1 MTKDKI
7 DMVAFSVKYC
17 KIRESLSPYSRQM
30 IDTFINFFGTKI
42 EKGNTMYKKGEI
54 LCDLDCMSKGMD
66 HIENEKL
73 KADLVKL
80 KEMINKN
87 ENYLNLYIKV
97 QLALGIYPDDFFFN
111 LALDYF
117 YREIYTKVMNDN
129 FIDEYKVEN
138 KKKHRNR

>member
-17 KIRESLSPYSRQM
+17 KIKQSLSPYSRQM

>member
-1 MTKDKI
+1 MTKDNI

-17 KIRESLSPYSRQM
+17 TIRESLSPYSRKM

-42 EKGNTMYKKGEI
+42 EKGNTIYKKGEI

>member
-17 KIRESLSPYSRQM
+17 KIKQSLSPYSRKM
-30 IDTFINFFGTKI
+30 IDTFINFFGEKI
-42 EKGNTMYKKGEI
+42 EKESNLYKKGKV
-54 LCDLDCMSKGMD
+54 LCDLDCMFKGID

-73 KADLVKL
+73 KADLIKL

-87 ENYLNLYIKV
+87 ENYLDLYIKLN
-97 QLALGIYPDDFFFN
+97 LALGMYPNDFFFN

-129 FIDEYKVEN
+129 FIDEYKDEN

>member
-17 KIRESLSPYSRQM
+17 TIRESLSPYSRKM

-54 LCDLDCMSKGMD
+54 LCDLDCMFKGMD

-138 KKKHRNR
+138 KKKHRNK

>member
-1 MTKDKI
+1 MTKDNI

-129 FIDEYKVEN
+129 FIDEYKDEN

>member
-1 MTKDKI
+1 MTKDNI

-17 KIRESLSPYSRQM
+17 KVRESLSPYSRQM

>member
-17 KIRESLSPYSRQM
+17 KIRESLSPYSRKM

-42 EKGNTMYKKGEI
+42 EKGTTMYKKGEI

-73 KADLVKL
+73 KADLMKL

>member
-17 KIRESLSPYSRQM
+17 KIKQSLSPYSRKM
-30 IDTFINFFGTKI
+30 IDTFINFFGEKI
-42 EKGNTMYKKGEI
+42 EKESNLYKKGKV
-54 LCDLDCMSKGMD
+54 LCDLDCMFKRID

-73 KADLVKL
+73 KADLIKL

-87 ENYLNLYIKV
+87 ENYLDLYIKLN
-97 QLALGIYPDDFFFN
+97 LALGMYPNDFFFN

-129 FIDEYKVEN
+129 FIDEYKDEN
-138 KKKHRNR
+138 KKKHRR

>member
-17 KIRESLSPYSRQM
+17 TIRESLSPYSRKM

-54 LCDLDCMSKGMD
+54 LCDLDCMSKGMN

-73 KADLVKL
+73 KADLMKL

-87 ENYLNLYIKV
+87 ENYLDLYIKLN
-97 QLALGIYPDDFFFN
+97 LALGMYPNDFFFN

>member
-1 MTKDKI
+1 
-7 DMVAFSVKYC
+7 
-17 KIRESLSPYSRQM
+17 
-30 IDTFINFFGTKI
+30 
-42 EKGNTMYKKGEI
+42 MYKKGEI

>member
-17 KIRESLSPYSRQM
+17 TIRESLSPYSRQM

-129 FIDEYKVEN
+129 FIDEYKDEN

>member
-1 MTKDKI
+1 MTKDNI

-17 KIRESLSPYSRQM
+17 TIRESLSPYSRKM

-97 QLALGIYPDDFFFN
+97 QLALGI
-111 LALDYF
+111 
-117 YREIYTKVMNDN
+117 
-129 FIDEYKVEN
+129 
-138 KKKHRNR
+138 

>member
-1 MTKDKI
+1 MTKDNI

-17 KIRESLSPYSRQM
+17 KIKQSLSPYSRKM
-30 IDTFINFFGTKI
+30 IDTFINFFGEKI
-42 EKGNTMYKKGEI
+42 EKESNLYKKGKV
-54 LCDLDCMSKGMD
+54 LCDLDCMFKGID

-73 KADLVKL
+73 KADLIKL

-87 ENYLNLYIKV
+87 DNYLDLYIKLN
-97 QLALGIYPDDFFFN
+97 LALGMYPNDFFFN

-129 FIDEYKVEN
+129 FIDEYKDEN
-138 KKKHRNR
+138 KKKHRR

>member
-1 MTKDKI
+1 MTKDNI

-17 KIRESLSPYSRQM
+17 TIRESLSPYSRKM

-117 YREIYTKVMNDN
+117 YREIYTKVMNDT

>member
-17 KIRESLSPYSRQM
+17 KIRESLSPYSRKM

-73 KADLVKL
+73 KADLMKL

>member
-1 MTKDKI
+1 MTKDNI

-17 KIRESLSPYSRQM
+17 TIRESLSPYSRKM

-129 FIDEYKVEN
+129 FIDEYKDEN
-138 KKKHRNR
+138 KKKHRR

>member
-73 KADLVKL
+73 KADLMKL

>member
-17 KIRESLSPYSRQM
+17 KIKQSLSPYSRQM
-30 IDTFINFFGTKI
+30 IDTFINFFGEKI
-42 EKGNTMYKKGEI
+42 EKESNLYKKGKV
-54 LCDLDCMSKGMD
+54 LCDLDCMFKGID

-80 KEMINKN
+80 KEIF
-87 ENYLNLYIKV
+87 ERWHHDLYIKV

>member
-1 MTKDKI
+1 MTKDNI

-17 KIRESLSPYSRQM
+17 TIRESLSPYSRQM

>member
-1 MTKDKI
+1 MTKDNI

-17 KIRESLSPYSRQM
+17 KVRESLSPYSRQM

-129 FIDEYKVEN
+129 FIDEYKDEN

>member
-17 KIRESLSPYSRQM
+17 KIKQSLSPYSRQM

-129 FIDEYKVEN
+129 FIDEYKDEN

>member
-1 MTKDKI
+1 MTKDNI

-17 KIRESLSPYSRQM
+17 TIRESLSPYSRKM

>member
-1 MTKDKI
+1 MTKDNI

-17 KIRESLSPYSRQM
+17 TIKESLSPYSRKM

>member
-1 MTKDKI
+1 MTKDNI

-17 KIRESLSPYSRQM
+17 TIRESLSPYSRKM

-138 KKKHRNR
+138 KKKHRR

>member
-129 FIDEYKVEN
+129 FIDEYKDEN

>member
-1 MTKDKI
+1 MTKDNI

-17 KIRESLSPYSRQM
+17 TIRESLSPYSRQM
-30 IDTFINFFGTKI
+30 IDTFINFFGEKI
-42 EKGNTMYKKGEI
+42 EKESNLYKKGKV

-66 HIENEKL
+66 HIENKKL
-73 KADLVKL
+73 KADLMKL

-87 ENYLNLYIKV
+87 ENYLDLYIKLN
-97 QLALGIYPDDFFFN
+97 LALGMYPNDFFFN

>member
-1 MTKDKI
+1 MTKDNI

-17 KIRESLSPYSRQM
+17 TIRESLSPYSRKM

-42 EKGNTMYKKGEI
+42 EKESNMYKKGEI

-129 FIDEYKVEN
+129 FIDEYKDEN

>member
-1 MTKDKI
+1 MTKDNI